1 MCMGRS
7 LLIFSNVTLKWP
19 AWRPYWIFRFLDS
32 VGGMVSRAKLKFA
45 LEFQLQISNA
55 YCLRLWAEACSLS
68 VTSLSNWPPG
78 SHIVF
83 FGFRTLPIF
92 WFWIARFKLHWYIT
106 CVYGKKPIDF
116 LQCHLKM
123 AAWRPYWIFRCLDS
137 VGGMVSRALLT
148 FALEFQFQISYAC
161 SLCPWAKAL
170 LIFTDVTLAAWRD
183 FWTLTWFWLWIW
195 SPNLSSALLMYM
207 ERNLLIFRVVI
218 FKMAAGRPY
227 WIFQFPDSK
236 FSLALSIKS
245 KLH

>member
-19 AWRPYWIFRFLDS
+19 AWRPYWIFRCLDS

-106 CVYGKKPIDF
+106 
-116 LQCHLKM
+116 
-123 AAWRPYWIFRCLDS
+123 AWRPYWIFRSLDS

-161 SLCPWAKAL
+161 CLCPWAKA
-170 LIFTDVTLAAWRD
+170 I
-183 FWTLTWFWLWIW
+183 WFSQMSLW
-195 SPNLSSALLMYM
+195 P
-207 ERNLLIFRVVI
+207 
-218 FKMAAGRPY
+218 
-227 WIFQFPDSK
+227 PDET
-236 FSLALSIKS
+236 FGL
-245 KLH
+245 